1 MGTTYFPEQVLVAG
15 AKPQVYTLQSDV
27 YGLCIVL
34 AEVRVVRCACAASDE
49 SNRTGVMTQIFQGAQ
64 TMFTLLLLRSDLY
77 FVLVPHLNSS
87 MVLQQIILAELP
99 FGDQPN
105 LVSQQRWLEMLTLD
119 NLRPTLPDALPGP
132 LRKIIEQGWS
142 SDPTERP
149 TAAEILT
156 VIDEYVILNRPTAG
170 SEDEV

>member
-1 MGTTYFPEQVLVAG
+1 MGLTYFPEQVLVAG

-34 AEVRVVRCACAASDE
+34 AEVRVVRCGCAASGE
-49 SNRTGVMTQIFQGAQ
+49 SNRTGVTTRIFQRAQ
-64 TMFTLLLLRSDLY
+64 IMFTLLLCSHLY
-77 FVLVPHLNSS
+77 FVVVPHLNFS
-87 MVLQQIILAELP
+87 MVLQQMILAELP

>member
-1 MGTTYFPEQVLVAG
+1 L
-15 AKPQVYTLQSDV
+15 
-27 YGLCIVL
+27 
-34 AEVRVVRCACAASDE
+34 
-49 SNRTGVMTQIFQGAQ
+49 
-64 TMFTLLLLRSDLY
+64 FTLLSLCSDLY
-77 FVLVPHLNSS
+77 FVVVRHLNSR

-99 FGDQPN
+99 FGDHPN

-119 NLRPTLPDALPGP
+119 NLRPTLPEALPGP

>member
-1 MGTTYFPEQVLVAG
+1 MGMAYFSEQVLVAG

-34 AEVRVVRCACAASDE
+34 AEVRVVRCVCATSDE
-49 SNRTGVMTQIFQGAQ
+49 SNRTGVTTQIFQR
-64 TMFTLLLLRSDLY
+64 TLFTLLLLRSHLY
-77 FVLVPHLNSS
+77 FVVVPHLNSP